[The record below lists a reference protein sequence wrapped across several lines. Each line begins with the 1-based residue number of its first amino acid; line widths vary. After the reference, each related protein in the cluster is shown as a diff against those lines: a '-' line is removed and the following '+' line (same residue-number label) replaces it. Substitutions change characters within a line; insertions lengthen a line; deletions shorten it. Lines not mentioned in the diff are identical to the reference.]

1 MKINNISYMINAY
14 LCPAPSDLSY
24 KNQILKLLIRLCIF
38 IAISFVSIAG
48 LYDVIHANNIAPG
61 IIRKSLQANEIKGVV
76 DSVILEDLVK
86 EIRPK
91 ISIIAK
97 GGRKHTFVIRPTT
110 TIYDR
115 EWKPITLDK
124 IHKGQF
130 VRIRYRMNKEG
141 YKIAISIKPSGMM
154 MPPLYTPQHARRDI
168 VINITS

>member
-1 MKINNISYMINAY
+1 MKKDIICNKKTAY
-14 LCPAPSDLSY
+14 LCLAPSDLFY
-24 KNQILKLLIRLCIF
+24 KNQMQKLLIRLCIF
-38 IAISFVSIAG
+38 IAISFISIVG
-48 LYDVIHANNIAPG
+48 LHDVIHANNIPPG
-61 IIRKSLQANEIKGVV
+61 AMQKSLQANEIKGVV
-76 DSVILEDLVK
+76 DTVILEDLVK

-91 ISIIAK
+91 LSIIAK

-141 YKIAISIKPSGMM
+141 YKIAISIKPYGMM
-154 MPPLYTPQHARRDI
+154 RPPLYTPQHARRDI
-168 VINITS
+168 VLKNT